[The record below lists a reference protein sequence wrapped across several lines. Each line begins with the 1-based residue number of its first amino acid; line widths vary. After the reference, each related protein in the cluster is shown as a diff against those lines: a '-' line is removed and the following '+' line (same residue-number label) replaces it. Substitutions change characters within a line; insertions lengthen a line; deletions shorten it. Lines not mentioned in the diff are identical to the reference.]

1 MKWFLIR
8 QRAGKTDPLPF
19 TCGLCYKALS
29 SSYGGV
35 TVSTGWTFGNGACGG
50 GYDHLN
56 PVAIYINAKKSGNVI
71 AFPSRTAA
79 PMAMAA

>member
-1 MKWFLIR
+1 M
-8 QRAGKTDPLPF
+8 
-19 TCGLCYKALS
+19 CYMYRS
-29 SSYGGV
+29 NSHGGV
-35 TVSTGWTFGNGACGG
+35 TVSTGYAFGNGACGG